1 MRGILEVSLRRESN
15 YFIHRRSTVDSKSV
29 YSVGVAIENQTSE
42 KLSLSPGSVI
52 SSKKEKK
59 NRDRGATLRS
69 GEGGGAP
76 LVTRYWGGGGGTR
89 HFSLL
94 TLYNFKN
101 IRGHVPSRPPLLRGP

>member
-1 MRGILEVSLRRESN
+1 MLGNLEVSLRRESN

-42 KLSLSPGSVI
+42 KLSQSPGSVI

-69 GEGGGAP
+69 GEGGGGGGSP
-76 LVTRYWGGGGGTR
+76 LVTRYWGGGHKTL
-89 HFSLL
+89 FLTNSLQ
-94 TLYNFKN
+94 F
-101 IRGHVPSRPPLLRGP
+101 